1 MATLKALSTL
11 IVSGSV
17 THTGS
22 VFHCPDALATSL
34 IGSGLA
40 FELKEAEG
48 TDSSVTEQDAPVLD
62 DEAEV
67 EKMRQEYAA
76 MTVPQ
81 LAELAQANGI
91 DLTGLT
97 RKSEYIDA
105 LIDYELGE

>member
-17 THTGS
+17 VHMSS

-34 IGSGLA
+34 IDGGLA

>member
-17 THTGS
+17 AHTGS
-22 VFHCPDALATSL
+22 VFHCPDALAASL
-34 IGSGLA
+34 VESGLA

-48 TDSSVTEQDAPVLD
+48 TDVNTDSSVLD
-62 DEAEV
+62 DEDEV

-97 RKSEYIDA
+97 RKSEYIDT

>member
-17 THTGS
+17 AHTGS

-34 IGSGLA
+34 VESGLA

-48 TDSSVTEQDAPVLD
+48 MDVTTNSSVLD
-62 DEAEV
+62 DEDEV

>member
-17 THTGS
+17 AHTGS

-34 IGSGLA
+34 IEGGLA

-48 TDSSVTEQDAPVLD
+48 MDVTTNSSVLD
-62 DEAEV
+62 DEDEV

>member
-17 THTGS
+17 VHTGS
-22 VFHCPDALATSL
+22 VFHCPDALGASL
-34 IGSGLA
+34 IDRGFA

-48 TDSSVTEQDAPVLD
+48 TDATTDSSVLD

>member
-17 THTGS
+17 EHTGS

-34 IGSGLA
+34 VESGLA

-48 TDSSVTEQDAPVLD
+48 TDFTTDSSVLD
-62 DEAEV
+62 DEDEV
-67 EKMRQEYAA
+67 EKMRQEYAS

>member
-17 THTGS
+17 VHTGS
-22 VFHCPDALATSL
+22 VFHCPDALGASL
-34 IGSGLA
+34 IDRGFA

-48 TDSSVTEQDAPVLD
+48 TDSSVSETKSPVLD

-67 EKMRQEYAA
+67 EKMRQEYAS

>member
-17 THTGS
+17 AHTGS

-34 IGSGLA
+34 VESGLA

-48 TDSSVTEQDAPVLD
+48 TDVTTDSSVLD
-62 DEAEV
+62 DEDEV
-67 EKMRQEYAA
+67 EKMRQDYVA

-91 DLTGLT
+91 NLTGLT

>member
-17 THTGS
+17 AHTGS
-22 VFHCPDALATSL
+22 VFHCPDALAASL
-34 IGSGLA
+34 VESGLA

-48 TDSSVTEQDAPVLD
+48 TDVTTDISVLD
-62 DEAEV
+62 DEDEV
-67 EKMRQEYAA
+67 EKIRQDYAA

>member
-17 THTGS
+17 AHTGS
-22 VFHCPDALATSL
+22 VFHCSDALATSL
-34 IGSGLA
+34 VESGLA

-48 TDSSVTEQDAPVLD
+48 TDVTTGSSVLD
-62 DEAEV
+62 DEDEV

>member
-17 THTGS
+17 VHTGS
-22 VFHCPDALATSL
+22 VFHCPDALAASL
-34 IGSGLA
+34 IERSCA

-48 TDSSVTEQDAPVLD
+48 TDVPVPTTEAPVLD

>member
-17 THTGS
+17 AHTGS

-34 IGSGLA
+34 IEGGLA

-48 TDSSVTEQDAPVLD
+48 TDVTPDSSVLD
-62 DEAEV
+62 DEDEV

>member
-17 THTGS
+17 AHTGS
-22 VFHCPDALATSL
+22 VFHCPDALAASL
-34 IGSGLA
+34 VESGLA

-48 TDSSVTEQDAPVLD
+48 TDVATDSSVLD
-62 DEAEV
+62 DEDEV

>member
-17 THTGS
+17 AHTGS

-34 IGSGLA
+34 VESGLA

-48 TDSSVTEQDAPVLD
+48 TDVTNDSSVLD
-62 DEAEV
+62 DEDEV

>member
-17 THTGS
+17 AHTGS

-34 IGSGLA
+34 IEGGLA

>member
-17 THTGS
+17 VHTGS
-22 VFHCPDALATSL
+22 VFHCPDALGTSL
-34 IGSGLA
+34 IDRGFA

-48 TDSSVTEQDAPVLD
+48 TDVTTDSSVLD

-67 EKMRQEYAA
+67 EKMRQEYAS

>member
-17 THTGS
+17 VHAGS

-34 IGSGLA
+34 IDRSFA

-48 TDSSVTEQDAPVLD
+48 TDIPTESPVLD

-67 EKMRQEYAA
+67 EKMREEYAA

-81 LAELAQANGI
+81 LADLAEANGVN
-91 DLTGLT
+91 LTGLT

-105 LIDYELGE
+105 LIDFELGE

>member
-1 MATLKALSTL
+1 MATLKALNTL

-17 THTGS
+17 AHVGS
-22 VFHCPDALATSL
+22 VFHCPDVLATSL
-34 IGSGLA
+34 IENGLA

-48 TDSSVTEQDAPVLD
+48 MDVTTDSSVLD
-62 DEAEV
+62 DEDEV

>member
-17 THTGS
+17 AHTGS
-22 VFHCPDALATSL
+22 VFHCPDALAASL
-34 IGSGLA
+34 VESGLA

-48 TDSSVTEQDAPVLD
+48 MDVTTDSSVLD
-62 DEAEV
+62 DEDEV
-67 EKMRQEYAA
+67 EKMRQDYAA

>member
-17 THTGS
+17 AHTGS
-22 VFHCPDALATSL
+22 VFHCPDALAASL
-34 IGSGLA
+34 VESGLA

-48 TDSSVTEQDAPVLD
+48 TDVTTDSSVLD
-62 DEAEV
+62 DGDEV

>member
-17 THTGS
+17 AHVGS

-34 IGSGLA
+34 IENGLA

-48 TDSSVTEQDAPVLD
+48 TDVTTDSSVLD
-62 DEAEV
+62 DEDEV

>member
-17 THTGS
+17 AHTGS

-34 IGSGLA
+34 IDSGLA

-48 TDSSVTEQDAPVLD
+48 TDVTTDSSVLD

-67 EKMRQEYAA
+67 EKMRQEYAS

>member
-17 THTGS
+17 VHSGS
-22 VFHCPDALATSL
+22 VFHCPDALATSF
-34 IGSGLA
+34 IDRSFA

-48 TDSSVTEQDAPVLD
+48 TDVPVANTESPVVE

-67 EKMRQEYAA
+67 EKMREEYAA

-81 LAELAQANGI
+81 LAELAEANGVN
-91 DLTGLT
+91 LTGLT

-105 LIDYELGE
+105 LIDFELGE

>member
-17 THTGS
+17 VHTGS
-22 VFHCPDALATSL
+22 VFHCPDALGASL
-34 IGSGLA
+34 IDRGFA

-48 TDSSVTEQDAPVLD
+48 TDVTTDSSVLD

>member
-17 THTGS
+17 AHTGS

-34 IGSGLA
+34 VESGLA

-48 TDSSVTEQDAPVLD
+48 ADVTTDSSVLD
-62 DEAEV
+62 DEDEV

>member
-17 THTGS
+17 AHTGS

-34 IGSGLA
+34 VESGLA
-40 FELKEAEG
+40 FELKEAKG
-48 TDSSVTEQDAPVLD
+48 TDITTDSSVLD

>member
-17 THTGS
+17 AHTGS
-22 VFHCPDALATSL
+22 VFHCPDALAASL
-34 IGSGLA
+34 VESGLA

-48 TDSSVTEQDAPVLD
+48 TDVTTDSSVLD
-62 DEAEV
+62 DEV

-105 LIDYELGE
+105 LIDYDLGE

>member
-17 THTGS
+17 AHTGS
-22 VFHCPDALATSL
+22 VFHCPDALAASL
-34 IGSGLA
+34 VESGLA

-48 TDSSVTEQDAPVLD
+48 TDVTTDSSVLD
-62 DEAEV
+62 DEDEV

-91 DLTGLT
+91 ALTGLT

>member
-17 THTGS
+17 AHTGS

-34 IGSGLA
+34 VESGLA

-48 TDSSVTEQDAPVLD
+48 MDVTTDSSVLD
-62 DEAEV
+62 DEDEV

>member
-17 THTGS
+17 AHTGS
-22 VFHCPDALATSL
+22 VFHCPDALAASL
-34 IGSGLA
+34 VESGLA

-48 TDSSVTEQDAPVLD
+48 TDVTKDSSVLD
-62 DEAEV
+62 DEDEV

>member
-17 THTGS
+17 AHTGS

-34 IGSGLA
+34 IESGLA

-48 TDSSVTEQDAPVLD
+48 TDVTTDSSVLD
-62 DEAEV
+62 DGDEV

>member
-17 THTGS
+17 AHTGS

-34 IGSGLA
+34 VESGLA

-48 TDSSVTEQDAPVLD
+48 TDVTTDSSFLD
-62 DEAEV
+62 DEDEV

>member
-17 THTGS
+17 AHTGS

-34 IGSGLA
+34 VESGLA

-48 TDSSVTEQDAPVLD
+48 TDVTADSSVLD
-62 DEAEV
+62 DEDEV

>member
-17 THTGS
+17 AHTGS
-22 VFHCPDALATSL
+22 VFHCPDALAPSL
-34 IGSGLA
+34 VESGLA
-40 FELKEAEG
+40 FELKEAESTDVT
-48 TDSSVTEQDAPVLD
+48 TDSSVLD
-62 DEAEV
+62 DEDEV

>member
-17 THTGS
+17 AHTGS

-34 IGSGLA
+34 VESGLA

-48 TDSSVTEQDAPVLD
+48 TDVTTDSSVLD
-62 DEAEV
+62 DEDEV

-81 LAELAQANGI
+81 LAELAPANGS
-91 DLTGLT
+91 DLTGLP
-97 RKSEYIDA
+97 RKREYIDA

>member
-1 MATLKALSTL
+1 MATLKALNTL

-17 THTGS
+17 AHVGS

-34 IGSGLA
+34 IENGLA

-48 TDSSVTEQDAPVLD
+48 TDVTTDSSVLD
-62 DEAEV
+62 DEDEV

>member
-17 THTGS
+17 AHTGS
-22 VFHCPDALATSL
+22 VFHCLDALAASL
-34 IGSGLA
+34 VESGLA

-48 TDSSVTEQDAPVLD
+48 TDVTTDSSVLD
-62 DEAEV
+62 DEDEV

>member
-17 THTGS
+17 AHTGS

-34 IGSGLA
+34 IESGWA

-48 TDSSVTEQDAPVLD
+48 TDVTTDSSVLD

-67 EKMRQEYAA
+67 EKMRQEYAS

-91 DLTGLT
+91 DLTGLI

>member
-17 THTGS
+17 AHTGS

-34 IGSGLA
+34 VESGLA

-48 TDSSVTEQDAPVLD
+48 TDSSVLD
-62 DEAEV
+62 DEDEV